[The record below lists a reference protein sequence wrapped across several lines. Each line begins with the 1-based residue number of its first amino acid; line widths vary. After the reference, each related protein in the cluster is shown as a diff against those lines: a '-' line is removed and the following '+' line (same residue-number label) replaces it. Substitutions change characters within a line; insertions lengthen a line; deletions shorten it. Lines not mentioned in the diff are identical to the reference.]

1 MSRGHFPPRLVD
13 MTIRPEEVTYL
24 DPPLAVE
31 EIDRVTKKSR
41 RVPGTRRDRSRR
53 PAEGGTSP
61 RPVRDLTE
69 DQVQRLRSEWVTGIV
84 RPHRL
89 PWQPVELDL
98 ADCPC
103 ACTATVPCLLH
114 AAEMGGPRPYARS

>member
-31 EIDRVTKKSR
+31 EIDRVTKKPR
-41 RVPGTRRDRSRR
+41 RVPGTRRGRSRR
-53 PAEGGTSP
+53 PAGDLTSP
-61 RPVRDLTE
+61 RPVRDLSE
-69 DQVQRLRSEWVTGIV
+69 DQVQRLRSEWATGIV
-84 RPHRL
+84 RPHRK

-103 ACTATVPCLLH
+103 SCTSTTACLWHKAT
-114 AAEMGGPRPYARS
+114 MGGPRPFARS